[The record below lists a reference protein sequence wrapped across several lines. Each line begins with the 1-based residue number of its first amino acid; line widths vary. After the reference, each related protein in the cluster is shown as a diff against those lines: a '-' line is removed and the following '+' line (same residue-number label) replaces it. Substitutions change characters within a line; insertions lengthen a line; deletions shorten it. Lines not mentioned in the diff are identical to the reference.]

1 MNSFNFIV
9 SSTSTCGEKSVNLL
23 PNNPHGI
30 KWKITK
36 DGGCIIFPNNQ
47 QIDFIGYANGN
58 KIFGKEA
65 GGSSFLGS
73 RTDEIIMA
81 EEKETLSEKQL
92 TQRYERLKLSMFRSN
107 RIKVSNKPIQEWSWS
122 FTDRNIFSPTYGKKI
137 TRYFYKNHFIAFT
150 CNPYDNTTHFI
161 CFIVHHTYH

>member
-1 MNSFNFIV
+1 MFFKIWVNITLV
-9 SSTSTCGEKSVNLL
+9 SYRSERVNKLPPIIFPKQVDNINLL

-36 DGGCIIFPNNQ
+36 DGGCIIFPSNQ

-81 EEKETLSEKQL
+81 EEKETLTEKQL
-92 TQRYERLKLSMFRSN
+92 TYRYERLQNSMFRSN
-107 RIKVSNKPIQEWSWS
+107 RIKVSKEPIKEWSW
-122 FTDRNIFSPTYGKKI
+122 T
-137 TRYFYKNHFIAFT
+137 FIDK
-150 CNPYDNTTHFI
+150 YI
-161 CFIVHHTYH
+161 

>member
-1 MNSFNFIV
+1 MLDKYNI
-9 SSTSTCGEKSVNLL
+9 NLL

-36 DGGCIIFPNNQ
+36 DGGCIIFPSNQ

-81 EEKETLSEKQL
+81 EEKETLTEKQL
-92 TQRYERLKLSMFRSN
+92 TYRYERLQNSMFRSN
-107 RIKVSNKPIQEWSWS
+107 RIKVSKEPIKEWSWPLLIKIYIVLLLENWLLVIFIKVFS
-122 FTDRNIFSPTYGKKI
+122 LRLHAILMINII
-137 TRYFYKNHFIAFT
+137 HFI
-150 CNPYDNTTHFI
+150 
-161 CFIVHHTYH
+161 